1 MYSDKVKI
9 NEKPNRLKLR
19 HGDAII
25 RSEYNDGVLRNNN
38 RANNRL
44 DGQMKMFDKAQR
56 MILKDL
62 GKEAQ
67 IIRSKMTSTSPRHS
81 ISTNHIASYS
91 VHGKSSYTIKAQH
104 KNSTPREIT
113 NNSTFKSL
121 SDRSVYSLAK
131 EAQRRNAARAARV
144 KPINDDSLIENVNNE
159 RLRVPLPGNKY
170 QDSTTPRNELRTDS
184 KLNTFTSR
192 YDRKTE
198 SVFSET
204 HRSNQMSA
212 NTPYKSGVNSSLAE
226 SANTPHKGG
235 VNSSLAE
242 SNRMTSAGHMS
253 FIEILQK
260 AEEAKAKGLKVEDH
274 VPRPRTPELLSDY
287 GSDDL
292 NLREPK
298 RKHSF
303 GHIGITPKSTYIS
316 HQM

>member
-56 MILKDL
+56 LILKDL

-91 VHGKSSYTIKAQH
+91 VHGKSSYTIKAQQ
-104 KNSTPREIT
+104 KNNTPREIT

-121 SDRSVYSLAK
+121 SDRSMYSLAK

-144 KPINDDSLIENVNNE
+144 KPINDNALNDNVNNE
-159 RLRVPLPGNKY
+159 SLRVPIPGKTYEEN
-170 QDSTTPRNELRTDS
+170 TTPRNEHRTDS
-184 KLNTFTSR
+184 KLNTFTPR
-192 YDRKTE
+192 YDRKTD
-198 SVFSET
+198 SVISET
-204 HRSNQMSA
+204 HRSNQM
-212 NTPYKSGVNSSLAE
+212 

-242 SNRMTSAGHMS
+242 SNRLTSAGHIS
-253 FIEILQK
+253 FIELLQK

-287 GSDDL
+287 GSDEL